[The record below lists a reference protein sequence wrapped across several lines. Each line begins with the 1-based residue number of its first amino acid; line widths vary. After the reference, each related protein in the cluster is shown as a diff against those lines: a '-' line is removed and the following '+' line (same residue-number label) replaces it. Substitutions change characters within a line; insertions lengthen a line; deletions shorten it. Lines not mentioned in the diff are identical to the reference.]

1 MGQEIVYCCRCQ
13 VRLATGDFDKGRA
26 TRLGNRVACV
36 DCLPG
41 VLSALTPDER
51 QEFAQI
57 LAAHRTGSPVRGPG
71 TGSSSSLRALPSRPR
86 STARIRTVAAPVRS
100 NPHGRLRSGRAVG
113 IAVAAAAAAAFV
125 AWAAWPSGNTSA
137 RTPQTRA
144 EASPPARPPAPDPRE
159 REARAALERA
169 RRIPA
174 EDLDA
179 KIAAYAEAARVSQ
192 GTALHPEAEEAH
204 KALVARREQDLLRE
218 LAALDEEARPLRER
232 ERFAA
237 ALAIY
242 EGARARRPSRE
253 WQALLEA
260 RLREERARIETLFRK
275 VGEDAAQAR
284 RQGDRRTEDELRARV
299 AGWGLAE
306 WTSALERRLAE
317 IRPERP
323 WRPLFDGRTLNWM
336 SSGSRDAWEVV
347 DGAICLKP
355 GVDNAAQSKD
365 DFEDVEFRIRF
376 ETRGARRVWFAFRQ
390 GSEGLYGVDWQSAA
404 AAALAGGTR
413 ELRVALR
420 GDEVTAR
427 LDGSPVPVEQH
438 GRRPRRGRLQFNAT
452 AEGFRILSIEYRE
465 P

>member
-36 DCLPG
+36 DCLPE

-51 QEFAQI
+51 QEFAQV
-57 LAAHRTGSPVRGPG
+57 LAAHRAGPPARGSG
-71 TGSSSSLRALPSRPR
+71 TGSSSSWRALPSRPR
-86 STARIRTVAAPVRS
+86 STARIRTVAAPARS
-100 NPHGRLRSGRAVG
+100 SPRSRVGSGKAVG
-113 IAVAAAAAAAFV
+113 IAVAAAAAAALV
-125 AWAAWPSGNTSA
+125 AWAAWPSGSSPV
-137 RTPQTRA
+137 RTLPAPAA
-144 EASPPARPPAPDPRE
+144 EPPPARPPAPDPRE

-169 RRIPA
+169 RRIPV

-179 KIAAYAEAARVSQ
+179 KIVAYAEAARAAQV
-192 GTALHPEAEEAH
+192 TALHPEAEEAH
-204 KALVARREQDLLRE
+204 KALTARREQELLRE

-242 EGARARRPSRE
+242 EGARARRSGRE

-275 VGEDAAQAR
+275 VGEEAAHAR
-284 RQGDRRTEDELRARV
+284 RGGDRRKEEELWARV
-299 AGWGLAE
+299 AGWGLPE
-306 WTSALERRLAE
+306 WTSALERMLSE

-323 WRPLFDGRTLNWM
+323 WRPLFDGRTLGWM
-336 SSGSRDAWEVV
+336 SPQAHSGWEVV
-347 DGAICLKP
+347 EGTVCQKR
-355 GVDNAAQSKD
+355 GVNNAAQSMQ
-365 DFEDVEFRIRF
+365 DFEDGEFRIRF
-376 ETRGARRVWFAFRQ
+376 ETWGARRVMFVFRQ
-390 GSEGLYGVDWQSAA
+390 GEAGGYAVTWEGQA
-404 AAALAGGTR
+404 AAALTGGTR
-413 ELRVALR
+413 ELLVTMR

-427 LDGSPVPVEQH
+427 LDGSPVPVEQR
-438 GRRPRRGRLQFNAT
+438 GGRPRRGRLQFNAM